1 MFFLFVVRLSK
12 HFHNRTLSI
21 GLLWS
26 EARRLAAQQIYQQCG
41 PDRPQQN
48 QPQSTYY
55 EASILKCIKRSLK
68 SQAFIRRRG
77 SPASPCFSSL
87 LVQRACN
94 DNLLHFSMLSID
106 TGLPLH
112 LLTRHVHM
120 SFLLF
125 SCLCL
130 CFFHIFLLEHFFYG
144 HSRCLPMSRSLE
156 KSSLCNRPATSH
168 RAKPNDD
175 VKYQQQFILKVH
187 IHMSAR
193 AAWAPARRCKQ
204 NWILSSA
211 KTLIFM
217 NQISNIYVCIFT
229 VYWNIGT
236 LEMSNKIIYS
246 TWFTL
251 FMTCVY
257 M

>member
-1 MFFLFVVRLSK
+1 
-12 HFHNRTLSI
+12 
-21 GLLWS
+21 
-26 EARRLAAQQIYQQCG
+26 
-41 PDRPQQN
+41 
-48 QPQSTYY
+48 
-55 EASILKCIKRSLK
+55 
-68 SQAFIRRRG
+68 
-77 SPASPCFSSL
+77 
-87 LVQRACN
+87 
-94 DNLLHFSMLSID
+94 MLSID
-106 TGLPLH
+106 TSLPLH

-130 CFFHIFLLEHFFYG
+130 CFFLHIFLLGHFFYG
-144 HSRCLPMSRSLE
+144 RSRCLPMSRSLE
-156 KSSLCNRPATSH
+156 KSSLCNRPAISH

-193 AAWAPARRCKQ
+193 AAWAPARRRKQ

-217 NQISNIYVCIFT
+217 NQISISMC

-236 LEMSNKIIYS
+236 LEMSNKIICS

-251 FMTCVY
+251 FMTCVSIELY
-257 M
+257 VEFLAMLLTSVVW